1 MPAAPASAV
10 PHGQPT
16 YGQPAPVRRGGALG
30 LIALVLAL
38 IATVGAG
45 LLGAIAAFNI
55 GLGAGKGFANLP
67 AGGSWDWSILTPVRD
82 WVLLGEVSFWIGTIV
97 GVWALVQGIVATV
110 TGRGRATGITA
121 IVVAALGPIVFG
133 GLVQG
138 FLTAGAAAGTGI
150 GG

>member
-1 MPAAPASAV
+1 
-10 PHGQPT
+10 
-16 YGQPAPVRRGGALG
+16 
-30 LIALVLAL
+30 VLAL
-38 IATVGAG
+38 VATVGAG

-55 GLGAGKGFANLP
+55 GLGAGKGLANLP

-82 WVLLGEVSFWIGTIV
+82 WVLLGEVSFWIGTLV

-133 GLVQG
+133 GVVQG